1 MTDLTQVELLWLEK
15 QIERWIRFGRPADE
29 QILDRRRRVLSFTPG
44 SVFGFVRWGA
54 NDYGTIAS
62 RIDILRAVRLSEA
75 CATIPYV
82 RPGADILLRAS
93 GWAKVKHVLQMIDI
107 VEALGVDPADAAPD
121 YWRHVHGRLA
131 VGEAL
136 RPYTMAR
143 HKAWLLRQR
152 LEP

>member
-1 MTDLTQVELLWLEK
+1 MTDLTHVELLWLEK

-29 QILDRRRRVLSFTPG
+29 QILDRRRILAFTPG
-44 SVFGFVRWGA
+44 SVFGLIRWAA

-62 RIDILRAVRLSEA
+62 RIDILRAVRPSEA
-75 CATIPYV
+75 CSTIPYV

-93 GWAKVKHVLQMIDI
+93 GWPKVKHVLQMIDI
-107 VEALGVDPADAAPD
+107 VEALGVDPADAARD
-121 YWRHVHGRLA
+121 YWRHVHSRLA

-136 RPYTMAR
+136 RRYTMAR
-143 HKAWLLRQR
+143 HKAWLLRQG